1 MSLQRDLGPAKSNCL
16 FQLEQAP
23 IAAASAFAPGDSGKG
38 RGGKLGG
45 ERTEK
50 QQSQHLTRW
59 ECSDSGSFSL
69 PHFFF
74 FSVPFLTLVPT
85 AGPYSRLR

>member
-16 FQLEQAP
+16 FELEQAP
-23 IAAASAFAPGDSGKG
+23 ITAASAFAPGDSGKG

-74 FSVPFLTLVPT
+74 SVPFLTLVPT